1 MATAKTKTEGVKVTE
16 PVGPVLPNLPSD
28 EEIAAA
34 RAERKAAGTASA
46 LAVGTVLGLPEE
58 WVAAKIDP
66 AIDEGRKAV
75 LRATWKAKG
84 WIQLDGIQQVVGYP
98 HGAEVWVKKRTDY
111 EADRKERDDRMVERA
126 KAGEILF
133 GLA

>member
-1 MATAKTKTEGVKVTE
+1 MATKTKTDGVKSIE

-46 LAVGTVLGLPEE
+46 LTVGTVLGLPEE

-75 LRATWKAKG
+75 LRATWKSKG
-84 WIQLDGIQQVVGYP
+84 WVQLDGIQQVVGYP
-98 HGAEVWVKKRTDY
+98 HGAECWVKKRSDW
-111 EADRKERDDRMVERA
+111 ESDRKERDDHLMARA
-126 KAGEILF
+126 KSGEVLF

>member
-1 MATAKTKTEGVKVTE
+1 MATKTKTDGNKSIE

-46 LAVGTVLGLPEE
+46 LTVGTVLGLPDE

-98 HGAEVWVKKRTDY
+98 HGAEVWVKKRADWD
-111 EADRKERDDRMVERA
+111 ADRKERDDGLMARA
-126 KAGEILF
+126 KSGEVLF